1 MSRFPLLSTT
11 AVALVLATL
20 GGAAMAHAAD
30 TAPAASPADA
40 SADASADAPATVE
53 AVHVNARLNAAR
65 DQIQPSLG
73 ASVYTLDTQAIQN
86 IPGGD
91 NVSLNQ
97 VVLQAPGVAQDSFGQ
112 LHVRGEHNGLQY
124 RLNGVILPEGLSVF
138 GQALSPRL
146 AGKVALITGA
156 LPAQYGLRTA
166 GVVDI
171 STKAKFENS
180 GSVGIYGGSHGEVE
194 PSFEYGFNSGD
205 INGFVSG
212 SWMQSDLGVESP
224 NERST
229 PLHDHTDQVNGF
241 AYLERVIG
249 PDSRV
254 ALILGSS
261 VDRFQIP
268 DTAGISPGITVG
280 PTGTA
285 PLVVDGRTTYDS
297 AKLNETQKEL
307 THFGVVSYLQS
318 TERFTGQL
326 SLFARYSTLDFTPD
340 AVGSLL
346 FDGLSQTASKSD
358 TAGGLQAEGVYHLTP
373 AHTLRTGLIAQIDRS
388 ISQTASQVIALAA
401 DGSQVSDQPVSVI
414 DNGARTS
421 TTVSLYAQDEWT
433 LTPDLTLNYGLRYDR
448 FDGFRDEDQLSPR
461 VNLVWKPLS
470 ATTVHAGYSRYFT
483 PPPFELVGSTS
494 VAKFAGTTGASP
506 GTADTTPYAE
516 RSNYFDIGAETQPL
530 AGLTLGLD
538 TYYKTSRN
546 LIDEGQFGAPIIL
559 TPFNYAQGIQYGIEL
574 SSSYNHGP
582 LSTYANLAYGMA
594 RGRDITTSQF
604 NFNPSDLAY
613 IQNHYIYLDHEQK
626 FTGSAGGAYRL
637 GPTTLSADLIYG
649 SGLRRSGD
657 IPNGR
662 SGPTYTVVNLSVS
675 HSLELSHLGSWTA
688 RVDLINAFD
697 KVYEIRDG
705 SGVGV
710 GAPQFGARRG
720 LFFGLRREI

>member
-1 MSRFPLLSTT
+1 MTRFLLLSASALALTT
-11 AVALVLATL
+11 
-20 GGAAMAHAAD
+20 GGWASASHAAESKPANLAD
-30 TAPAASPADA
+30 TAPADAAAD
-40 SADASADAPATVE
+40 DATTVQ
-53 AVHVNARLNAAR
+53 AVQVNARLNAAR

-73 ASVYTLDTQAIQN
+73 ASVYTMDTQAIQN

-91 NVSLNQ
+91 NLSLNQ

-171 STKAKFENS
+171 TTKAKFSND
-180 GSVGIYGGSHGEVE
+180 GSIGLYGGSHGEVE

-205 INGFVSG
+205 VNGFVSG
-212 SWMQSDLGVESP
+212 SWMRNDLGIESP
-224 NERST
+224 NDRST
-229 PLHDHTDQVNGF
+229 PLHDRTDQVNGF
-241 AYLERVIG
+241 AYLEKVIG
-249 PDSRV
+249 PDSRL

-268 DTAGISPGITVG
+268 DTAGQTPGVLVG
-280 PTGTA
+280 PTGTT
-285 PLVVDGRTTYDS
+285 PLTVNGQTTYDS
-297 AKLNETQKEL
+297 ARLNETQKEL
-307 THFGVVSYLQS
+307 THYGVVSYLRS
-318 TERFTGQL
+318 SDRFTAQL
-326 SLFARYSTLDFTPD
+326 SVFGRYSTLDFTPD
-340 AVGSLL
+340 ALGDLL
-346 FDGLSQTASKSD
+346 FNGVSQTASKTD
-358 TAGGLQAEGVYHLTP
+358 TAGGLQAEGVYHAND
-373 AHTLRTGLIAQIDRS
+373 AHTIRTGLIVQVDRS
-388 ISQTASQVIALAA
+388 TSRTASLVIPLAA
-401 DGSQVSDQPVSVI
+401 SGAQAGDQPIDVI

-421 TTVSLYAQDEWT
+421 TTESLYAQDEWT

-448 FDGFRDEDQLSPR
+448 FNGFRDEDQVSPR
-461 VNLVWKPLS
+461 VNLVWKPLAA
-470 ATTVHAGYSRYFT
+470 ATFHAGYSRYFT

-494 VAKFAGTTGASP
+494 VAKFANTTAASP
-506 GTADTTPYAE
+506 GTQDTTPYAE
-516 RSNYFDIGAETQPL
+516 RSNYYDVGVETQP
-530 AGLTLGLD
+530 ATGLTVGLD

-559 TPFNYAQGIQYGIEL
+559 TPFNYANGVQYGIEL
-574 SSSYNHGP
+574 STSYNHGP
-582 LSTYANLAYGMA
+582 LSSYANLAYGNA
-594 RGRDITTSQF
+594 RGRDIVSSQF
-604 NFNPSDLAY
+604 NFQPSELAY

-649 SGLRRSGD
+649 SGLRRAGD

-662 SGPTYTVVNLSVS
+662 SGPAYTVVNLSVS
-675 HSLELSHLGSWTA
+675 HNLDLATIGQWTA

>member
-1 MSRFPLLSTT
+1 MTRFLLLSASALALTT
-11 AVALVLATL
+11 
-20 GGAAMAHAAD
+20 GGWAYPSHAAGSAAAKTSD
-30 TAPAASPADA
+30 TAPADA
-40 SADASADAPATVE
+40 ATDDATTVQ
-53 AVHVNARLNAAR
+53 AVQVNARLNAAR

-73 ASVYTLDTQAIQN
+73 ASVYTMDTQAIQN

-91 NVSLNQ
+91 NLSLNQ

-171 STKAKFENS
+171 TTKAKFSND
-180 GSVGIYGGSHGEVE
+180 GSIGLYGGSHGEVE

-205 INGFVSG
+205 VNGFVSG
-212 SWMQSDLGVESP
+212 SWMRNDLGIESP
-224 NERST
+224 NNRST
-229 PLHDHTDQVNGF
+229 PLHDRTDQVNGF
-241 AYLERVIG
+241 AYLEKVVG
-249 PDSRV
+249 PDSRL

-268 DTAGISPGITVG
+268 DTAGQTPGVLVG
-280 PTGTA
+280 PAGTT
-285 PLVVDGRTTYDS
+285 PLTVNGQTAYDS
-297 AKLNETQKEL
+297 ARLNETQKEL
-307 THFGVVSYLQS
+307 THYGVVSYLRS
-318 TERFTGQL
+318 SERFTAQL
-326 SLFARYSTLDFTPD
+326 SVFGRYSTLDFTPD
-340 AVGSLL
+340 ALGDLL
-346 FDGLSQTASKSD
+346 FNGVSQTASKTD
-358 TAGGLQAEGVYHLTP
+358 TAGGLQAEGVYHAND
-373 AHTLRTGLIAQIDRS
+373 AHTIRTGLIVQVDRS
-388 ISQTASQVIALAA
+388 TSRTSSLVIPLAA
-401 DGSQVSDQPVSVI
+401 SGAQAGDQPIDVI

-421 TTVSLYAQDEWT
+421 TTESLYAQDEWT

-448 FDGFRDEDQLSPR
+448 FNGFRNEDQVSPR
-461 VNLVWKPLS
+461 VNLVWKPLAA
-470 ATTVHAGYSRYFT
+470 ATLHAGYSRYFT

-494 VAKFAGTTGASP
+494 VAKFAGTTAASP
-506 GTADTTPYAE
+506 GTQDTTPYSE
-516 RSNYFDIGAETQPL
+516 RSNYYDVGVETQPA

-559 TPFNYAQGIQYGIEL
+559 TPFNYAQGVQYGIEL
-574 SSSYNHGP
+574 STSYNHGP
-582 LSTYANLAYGMA
+582 LSSYANLAYGNA
-594 RGRDITTSQF
+594 RGRNIVSSQF
-604 NFNPSDLAY
+604 NFQPADLAY

-649 SGLRRSGD
+649 SGLRRAGD
-657 IPNGR
+657 VPNGR
-662 SGPTYTVVNLSVS
+662 SGPAYTVVNLSVS
-675 HSLELSHLGSWTA
+675 HNLDLARIGQWTA

>member
-1 MSRFPLLSTT
+1 MSRFLLLSTS
-11 AVALVLATL
+11 VLVLASL
-20 GGAAMAHAAD
+20 AGAGSPRAAE
-30 TAPAASPADA
+30 TAPADAAAD
-40 SADASADAPATVE
+40 PTQTVE

-73 ASVYTLDTQAIQN
+73 ASVYTMDTQAIQN

-171 STKAKFENS
+171 STKARFENA
-180 GSVGIYGGSHGEVE
+180 GSVGLYGGSHGQVE
-194 PSFEYGFNSGD
+194 PSFEYGFNQGD
-205 INGFVSG
+205 VNGFVSG
-212 SWMQSDLGVESP
+212 SWMHSDLGIESP
-224 NERST
+224 NARST
-229 PLHDHTDQVNGF
+229 PLHDSTDQVNGF
-241 AYLERVIG
+241 AYLEKVVG
-249 PDSRV
+249 PDSRL

-268 DTAGISPGITVG
+268 DTAGQTPGLRLGPGGGTPLTVNG
-280 PTGTA
+280 Q
-285 PLVVDGRTTYDS
+285 TTFDS
-297 AKLNETQKEL
+297 ARLNQTQKEL
-307 THFGVVSYLQS
+307 THYGVVSYLRS
-318 TERFTGQL
+318 GERFTGQV

-340 AVGSLL
+340 AQGDLL
-346 FDGLSQTASKSD
+346 FNGISQTASKSD
-358 TAGGLQAEGVYHLTP
+358 TAGGLQAEGVYHADA
-373 AHTLRTGLIAQIDRS
+373 AHTIRTGLIVQVDRS
-388 ISQTASQVIALAA
+388 TSRTASQVIPLAA
-401 DGSQVSDQPVSVI
+401 DGSQLGSQPVAVT
-414 DNGARTS
+414 DNGAQTS
-421 TTVSLYAQDEWT
+421 ATESLYVQDEWA

-448 FDGFRDEDQLSPR
+448 FNGFRDQDQVSPR
-461 VNLVWKPLS
+461 VNLVWKPLA

-494 VAKFAGTTGASP
+494 VAKFAGTTAASP
-506 GTADTTPYAE
+506 GTLDTTPYAE
-516 RSNYFDIGAETQPL
+516 RSNYYDIGVETQPA
-530 AGLTLGLD
+530 AGLSLGLD
-538 TYYKTSRN
+538 TYYKSSHD

-559 TPFNYAQGIQYGIEL
+559 TPFNYANGLQYGIEL
-574 SSSYNHGP
+574 SSSYAHGP
-582 LSTYANLAYGMA
+582 LSSYANLAYGIA
-594 RGRDITTSQF
+594 RGRNIISSQF
-604 NFNPSDLAY
+604 NFDPAELAY
-613 IQNHYIYLDHEQK
+613 IRNHYIYLDHAQK
-626 FTGSAGGAYRL
+626 FTGSAGAAYRL
-637 GPTTLSADLIYG
+637 GPTTVSADLVYG
-649 SGLRRSGD
+649 SGLRRTGD

-675 HSLELSHLGSWTA
+675 HSLDTGHLGQWTA

-697 KVYEIRDG
+697 KIYEIRDG

-710 GAPQFGARRG
+710 GAPQYGARRG

>member
-1 MSRFPLLSTT
+1 MTRFLLLSASALALTT
-11 AVALVLATL
+11 
-20 GGAAMAHAAD
+20 GGWASASHAAESKPANLAD
-30 TAPAASPADA
+30 TAPADAAAD
-40 SADASADAPATVE
+40 DATTVQ
-53 AVHVNARLNAAR
+53 AVQVNARLNAAR

-73 ASVYTLDTQAIQN
+73 ASVYTMDTQAIQN

-91 NVSLNQ
+91 NLSLNQ

-171 STKAKFENS
+171 TTKAKFSND
-180 GSVGIYGGSHGEVE
+180 GSIGLYGGSHGEVE
-194 PSFEYGFNSGD
+194 PSIEYGFNSGD
-205 INGFVSG
+205 VNGFVSG
-212 SWMQSDLGVESP
+212 SWMRNDLGIESP
-224 NERST
+224 NDRST
-229 PLHDHTDQVNGF
+229 PLHDRTDQVNGF
-241 AYLERVIG
+241 AYLEKVIG
-249 PDSRV
+249 PDSRL

-268 DTAGISPGITVG
+268 DTAGQTPGVLVG
-280 PTGTA
+280 PTGTT
-285 PLVVDGRTTYDS
+285 PLTVNGQTTYDS
-297 AKLNETQKEL
+297 ARLNETQKEL
-307 THFGVVSYLQS
+307 THYGVVSYLRS
-318 TERFTGQL
+318 SDRFTAQL
-326 SLFARYSTLDFTPD
+326 SVFGRYSTLDFTPD
-340 AVGSLL
+340 ALGDLL
-346 FDGLSQTASKSD
+346 FNGVSQTASKTD
-358 TAGGLQAEGVYHLTP
+358 TAGGLQAEGVYHAND
-373 AHTLRTGLIAQIDRS
+373 AHTIRTGLIVQVDRS
-388 ISQTASQVIALAA
+388 TSRTASLVIPLAA
-401 DGSQVSDQPVSVI
+401 SGAQAGDQPIDVI

-421 TTVSLYAQDEWT
+421 TTESLYAQDEWT

-448 FDGFRDEDQLSPR
+448 FNGFRDEDQVSPR
-461 VNLVWKPLS
+461 VNLVWKPLAA
-470 ATTVHAGYSRYFT
+470 ATFHAGYSRYFT

-494 VAKFAGTTGASP
+494 VAKFANTTAASP
-506 GTADTTPYAE
+506 GTQDTTPYAE
-516 RSNYFDIGAETQPL
+516 RSNYYDVGVETQP
-530 AGLTLGLD
+530 ATGLTVGLD

-559 TPFNYAQGIQYGIEL
+559 TPFNYANGVQYGIEL
-574 SSSYNHGP
+574 STSYNHGP
-582 LSTYANLAYGMA
+582 LSSYANLAYGNA
-594 RGRDITTSQF
+594 RGRDIVSSQF
-604 NFNPSDLAY
+604 NFQPSELAY

-649 SGLRRSGD
+649 SGLRRAGD

-662 SGPTYTVVNLSVS
+662 SGPAYTVVNLSVS
-675 HSLELSHLGSWTA
+675 HNLDLATIGQWTA

>member
-1 MSRFPLLSTT
+1 MTRFLLLSASALALTT
-11 AVALVLATL
+11 
-20 GGAAMAHAAD
+20 GGWASASHAAESKPANLAD
-30 TAPAASPADA
+30 TAPADAAAD
-40 SADASADAPATVE
+40 DATTVQ
-53 AVHVNARLNAAR
+53 AVQVNARLNAAR

-73 ASVYTLDTQAIQN
+73 ASVYTMDTQAIQN

-91 NVSLNQ
+91 NLSLNQ

-171 STKAKFENS
+171 TTKAKFSND
-180 GSVGIYGGSHGEVE
+180 GSIGLYGGSHGEVE
-194 PSFEYGFNSGD
+194 PSIEYGFNSGD
-205 INGFVSG
+205 VNGFVSG
-212 SWMQSDLGVESP
+212 SWMRNDLGIESP
-224 NERST
+224 NDRST
-229 PLHDHTDQVNGF
+229 PLHDRTDQVNGF
-241 AYLERVIG
+241 AYLEKVIG
-249 PDSRV
+249 PDSRL

-268 DTAGISPGITVG
+268 DTAGQTPGVLVG
-280 PTGTA
+280 PTGTT
-285 PLVVDGRTTYDS
+285 PLTVNGQTTYDS
-297 AKLNETQKEL
+297 ARLNETQKEL
-307 THFGVVSYLQS
+307 THYGVVSYLRS
-318 TERFTGQL
+318 SDRFTAQL
-326 SLFARYSTLDFTPD
+326 SVFGRYSTLDFTPD
-340 AVGSLL
+340 ALGDLL
-346 FDGLSQTASKSD
+346 FNGVSQTASKTD
-358 TAGGLQAEGVYHLTP
+358 TAGGLQAEGVYHAND
-373 AHTLRTGLIAQIDRS
+373 AHTIRTGLIVQVDRS
-388 ISQTASQVIALAA
+388 TSRTASLVIPLAA
-401 DGSQVSDQPVSVI
+401 SGAQAGDQPIDVI

-421 TTVSLYAQDEWT
+421 TTESLYAQDEWT

-448 FDGFRDEDQLSPR
+448 FNGFRDEDQVSPR
-461 VNLVWKPLS
+461 VNLVWKPLAA
-470 ATTVHAGYSRYFT
+470 ATFHAGYSRYFT

-494 VAKFAGTTGASP
+494 VAKFANTTAASP
-506 GTADTTPYAE
+506 GTQDTTPYAE
-516 RSNYFDIGAETQPL
+516 RSNYYDVGVETQPVT
-530 AGLTLGLD
+530 GLTVGLD

-559 TPFNYAQGIQYGIEL
+559 TPFNYANGVQYGIEL
-574 SSSYNHGP
+574 STSYNHGP
-582 LSTYANLAYGMA
+582 LSSYANLAYGNA
-594 RGRDITTSQF
+594 RGRDIVSSQF
-604 NFNPSDLAY
+604 NFQPSELAY

-649 SGLRRSGD
+649 SGLRRAGD

-662 SGPTYTVVNLSVS
+662 SGPAYTVVNLSVS
-675 HSLELSHLGSWTA
+675 HNLDLATIGQWTA